1 LSAVV
6 VSTSLHA
13 SILHHSES
21 LRAQYPG
28 IERFKIAAQLNITKW
43 YKSGLNLLGHVQIY
57 DARTETFVNHPHSTL
72 DNPLVHL
79 EGPFLYFLST
89 VNVDRLEPAFRI
101 TPLIRT
107 LPSSSPSCDIVII
120 RPLQSPSIVE
130 DSLEAR
136 ASFVEKIWAVLEAAY
151 QDGLHI
157 QMRYNNDGKVVLGGD
172 GPAVVE
178 YIRCNGWEWIPE
190 TADKDAHL
198 VCSDGAIHFISEG
211 GRAVCNVNGLGHG
224 IRIYK

>member
-1 LSAVV
+1 
-6 VSTSLHA
+6 
-13 SILHHSES
+13 
-21 LRAQYPG
+21 
-28 IERFKIAAQLNITKW
+28 
-43 YKSGLNLLGHVQIY
+43 
-57 DARTETFVNHPHSTL
+57 
-72 DNPLVHL
+72 
-79 EGPFLYFLST
+79 
-89 VNVDRLEPAFRI
+89 VDRLEPAFRI

-136 ASFVEKIWAVLEAAY
+136 ASFVEKIWAVLGAAY

-178 YIRCNGWEWIPE
+178 YIRCSGWEWIPE
-190 TADKDAHL
+190 TADEDAHL
-198 VCSDGAIHFISEG
+198 VCSDGAIHSISEG

-224 IRIYK
+224 ITIYK